1 MESCL
6 KIMKEHQKHLT
17 SHIRIRSLISA
28 LSLCNETIYKS
39 TWDRKWN
46 IITFVQA
53 TKKSR
58 EKQEL
63 FHSDQDNIS
72 FPFQDENTAKK
83 CYATIMETN

>member
-1 MESCL
+1 
-6 KIMKEHQKHLT
+6 MKEDQKHLT
-17 SHIRIRSLISA
+17 SHIEIDSVVFFDVS
-28 LSLCNETIYKS
+28 SCNETIYIYLGPVSGISSHLYKH
-39 TWDRKWN
+39 
-46 IITFVQA
+46 
-53 TKKSR
+53 KKR